1 MKEKALRTK
10 IDELVATLQQRI
22 DIVTATAVSQFEQ
35 ETENNY
41 AKLDYLKAHFK
52 KDDSINDWLNDKQ
65 EFTEK
70 LDKLESIRREKIVN
84 NKEERRSN
92 DNFQW
97 RKVFMRLLH

>member
-70 LDKLESIRREKIVN
+70 LDKLESQITELSDLADEWEIFI
-84 NKEERRSN
+84 KE
-92 DNFQW
+92 
-97 RKVFMRLLH
+97 LLLTDAKL